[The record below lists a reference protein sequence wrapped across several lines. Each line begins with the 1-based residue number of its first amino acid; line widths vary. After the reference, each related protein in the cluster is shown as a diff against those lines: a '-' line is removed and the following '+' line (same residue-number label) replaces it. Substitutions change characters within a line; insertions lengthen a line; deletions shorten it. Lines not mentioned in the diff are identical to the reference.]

1 MVLEVNKMVEF
12 EAYDIDNIEYLV
24 LDKLELDG
32 ETYLFLSNS
41 KDPED
46 IMFRKYDKNDLD
58 YIIPLDNEEEVKKVA
73 TAFNER

>member
-1 MVLEVNKMVEF
+1 MVEF

-24 LDKLELDG
+24 LNKMELDG
-32 ETYLFLSNS
+32 EIYLFLSNS
-41 KDPED
+41 NDPED

-58 YIIPLDNEEEVKKVA
+58 YIIPLDDEEEVKKVA

>member
-1 MVLEVNKMVEF
+1 MVEF

-24 LDKLELDG
+24 LDKMELDG

-41 KDPED
+41 NDPED

-58 YIIPLDNEEEVKKVA
+58 YIIPLDDEEEVIKVA

>member
-1 MVLEVNKMVEF
+1 MVEF

>member
-1 MVLEVNKMVEF
+1 MVEF

-24 LDKLELDG
+24 LDKMELDG

-41 KDPED
+41 NDPED

-58 YIIPLDNEEEVKKVA
+58 YIIPLDDEEEVKKVA

>member
-1 MVLEVNKMVEF
+1 MVEF

-32 ETYLFLSNS
+32 QTYLFLSNS
-41 KDPED
+41 NDPED

-58 YIIPLDNEEEVKKVA
+58 YIIPLDNEEEVIKVA

>member
-1 MVLEVNKMVEF
+1 MVDF

-58 YIIPLDNEEEVKKVA
+58 YIIPLDNEEEVIKVA
-73 TAFNER
+73 AAFNER

>member
-1 MVLEVNKMVEF
+1 MVEF

-46 IMFRKYDKNDLD
+46 IIFRKYDKNDLD

>member
-1 MVLEVNKMVEF
+1 MVEF

-41 KDPED
+41 NDPED

-58 YIIPLDNEEEVKKVA
+58 YIIPLDNEEEVIKVA
-73 TAFNER
+73 AAFNER

>member
-1 MVLEVNKMVEF
+1 MVEF

-58 YIIPLDNEEEVKKVA
+58 YIIPLDNEEEVIKVA

>member
-1 MVLEVNKMVEF
+1 MVEF

-24 LDKLELDG
+24 LDKMELDG

-41 KDPED
+41 NDPED

-58 YIIPLDNEEEVKKVA
+58 YIIPLDNEEEVIKVA